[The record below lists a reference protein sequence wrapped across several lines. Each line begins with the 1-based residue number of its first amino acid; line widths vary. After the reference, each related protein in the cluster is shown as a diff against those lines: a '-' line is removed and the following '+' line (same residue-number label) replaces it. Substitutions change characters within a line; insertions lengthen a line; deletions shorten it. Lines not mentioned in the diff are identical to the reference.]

1 MTFCIIGL
9 PQWAKP
15 FDTKFLPIP
24 SLAIAF
30 EPSLEAHLR
39 HWIAEKATEDVAA
52 RFYPWIE
59 KTLQSLEYDLEAP
72 ASEEK
77 ARQVKEELRAADV
90 TPSRM
95 ERAVRE
101 ARQAAEDEQSVLE
114 WIRSVQ
120 GRAYSETLAEK
131 AFLVAKARLKGE
143 LGPGSTDL
151 QGPPSPEQVFAFLLA
166 WEELGGTSGLAA
178 LRELQRR
185 KDEGLP
191 SN

>member
-1 MTFCIIGL
+1 MS
-9 PQWAKP
+9 QRAKP

-24 SLAIAF
+24 FFAIAS

-120 GRAYSETLAEK
+120 GRAYSDKLAEK

-143 LGPGSTDL
+143 LDPGSTNL

-185 KDEGLP
+185 KEEGLP